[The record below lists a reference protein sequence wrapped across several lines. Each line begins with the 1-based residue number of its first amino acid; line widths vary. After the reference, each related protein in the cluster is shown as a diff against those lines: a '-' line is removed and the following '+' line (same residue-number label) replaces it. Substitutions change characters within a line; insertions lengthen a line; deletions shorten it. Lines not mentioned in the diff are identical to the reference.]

1 MSKNSNSQYSQLSFW
16 ADVAREVYPIFAERV
31 IPYLKSE
38 FLPKFHQNVCQ
49 GLSDGSIN
57 PCAGHPYHVGD
68 VLPVDDLWF
77 SIHAQIDNA
86 SEVYQPRI
94 RVFALLPFVETSM
107 YVLELHIDVEEQSQL
122 DVYPPHFFKQYAAR
136 AERFSPD
143 AHALGREYKKF
154 RIFPQSKREKIF
166 ETGVKQLHFFIGLMI
181 AQNWFYYYTNNPGTF
196 SFEEQVED
204 ADKKWALVASDSVFF
219 GITKSEEGSPFTLNV
234 FMTNVGYDMLHEDQ
248 KAILLPMYA
257 DLRKRYEEYISK

>member
-1 MSKNSNSQYSQLSFW
+1 MKRKSDSKYNQLSFW
-16 ADVAREVYPIFAERV
+16 ADVAHEVYPIFAERV
-31 IPYLKSE
+31 IPYLSTE
-38 FLPKFHQNVCQ
+38 FLPKLHQNVCQ

-57 PCAGHPYHVGD
+57 PSAGHPYHIGD

-107 YVLELHIDVEEQSQL
+107 YVLELHFNVKEQSQL

-136 AERFSPD
+136 AERFSPE
-143 AHALGREYKKF
+143 AYALGREYKKF
-154 RIFPQSKREKIF
+154 RIFPQSKREKVIK
-166 ETGVKQLHFFIGLMI
+166 TGVKPLHFFIGLMLS
-181 AQNWFYYYTNNPGTF
+181 QNWFFDYTNNPDTF
-196 SFEEQVED
+196 SFEEQVYT
-204 ADKKWALVASDSVFF
+204 DKKWTLVALDSVFY
-219 GITKSEEGSPFTLNV
+219 GITKSEDESPFTLNV

-248 KAILLPMYA
+248 KAILFPMREE
-257 DLRKRYEEYISK
+257 LMKRYLEYISK

>member
-1 MSKNSNSQYSQLSFW
+1 MSKNYNSQYNQPSFW
-16 ADVAREVYPIFAERV
+16 TEVAREVYPIFAERV
-31 IPYLKSE
+31 IPYLNTE

-57 PCAGHPYHVGD
+57 PSAGHPYHKGD

-77 SIHAQIDNA
+77 SIHAQIDNTL
-86 SEVYQPRI
+86 EIDKPRI
-94 RVFALLPFVETSM
+94 HVFALLPFLDTSM
-107 YVLELHIDVEEQSQL
+107 YVLELHFDVAAQSQL

-136 AERFSPD
+136 AERFSPE

-154 RIFPQSKREKIF
+154 RIFPQSKREKVF
-166 ETGVKQLHFFIGLMI
+166 ETGVKPLHFFIGLML
-181 AQNWFYYYTNNPGTF
+181 AQNWFFNYTNNPGTF
-196 SFEEQVED
+196 SFEEQVDD

-219 GITKSEEGSPFTLNV
+219 GITKSEEGSPYTLNV

-248 KAILLPMYA
+248 KAILLPMRE
-257 DLRKRYEEYISK
+257 DLMRRYMEYISK

>member
-1 MSKNSNSQYSQLSFW
+1 MKPKSDSKYNQLSFW
-16 ADVAREVYPIFAERV
+16 ADVAREVYPTFAGQV
-31 IPYLKSE
+31 IPYLNTE
-38 FLPKFHQNVCQ
+38 FLPRFHQNVCQ

-57 PCAGHPYHVGD
+57 PCAEHPYHDHD
-68 VLPVDDLWF
+68 VIFVDDTWF

-94 RVFALLPFVETSM
+94 RVFALLPFEETSM
-107 YVLELHIDVEEQSQL
+107 YVLELHFDVAEQSQL

-136 AERFSPD
+136 AERFSPE
-143 AHALGREYKKF
+143 AQALGREYKKF
-154 RIFPQSKREKIF
+154 RIFPQSKREKVF
-166 ETGVKQLHFFIGLMI
+166 ETSVKQLHFFIGLMLG
-181 AQNWFYYYTNNPGTF
+181 QNWFFNYTNNPGTF
-196 SFEEQVED
+196 SFEEQVDD

-248 KAILLPMYA
+248 KAILLPMKK
-257 DLRKRYEEYISK
+257 DLERRYMEYKSK